1 MGNATPGVAPSWA
14 RRIGTQPAVICE
26 QLNWEDIP
34 VNLEGRFE
42 AELLKLRKLR
52 DELKLQ
58 LHLGSSDLKDRYEEL
73 EGKWHTFE
81 RRVAAAREVA
91 REETQ
96 EVSEAT
102 KLLLGEIRDGYRH
115 IRDSLQ

>member
-1 MGNATPGVAPSWA
+1 M
-14 RRIGTQPAVICE
+14 
-26 QLNWEDIP
+26 
-34 VNLEGRFE
+34 NLESRFE
-42 AELLKLRKLR
+42 GELRKLRTLR

-73 EGKWHTFE
+73 EGKWHAFE

-91 REETQ
+91 REDTE
-96 EVSEAT
+96 EVTEAT

-115 IRDSLQ
+115 IRDSLR